1 MSQKNEM
8 LLVKLLSII
17 MKAVI
22 TAIRGENMTDNQLL
36 QQLQLGQPEFMEML
50 LQKYYRYVYTI
61 IANILGARG
70 THEDIEE
77 LAQDTFYAVW
87 SHANM
92 IHGKF
97 RSYLST
103 TARNKAL
110 SWLQRQQEL
119 PMALDTIEIS
129 DFSGSLEDL
138 LQREDVA
145 QTLTRA
151 IDGMRPKDREI
162 FLRFYFYMQTAE
174 DISQRMGLSPNA
186 IRLRLMRGRKTLQKI
201 LNKEDFL

>member
-1 MSQKNEM
+1 
-8 LLVKLLSII
+8 
-17 MKAVI
+17 
-22 TAIRGENMTDNQLL
+22 MTDNELL
-36 QQLQLGQPEFMEML
+36 QQLQLGQQESMAML
-50 LQKYYRYVYTI
+50 LRKYHRYVYAVV
-61 IANILGARG
+61 ANMIGARG

-77 LAQDTFYAVW
+77 LVQDTFYAVW
-87 SHANM
+87 THANM

-103 TARNKAL
+103 TARNKTL

-129 DFSGSLEDL
+129 DSSCPLDEL

-145 QTLTRA
+145 QLVTQA

-174 DISQRMGLSPNA
+174 EISQRMGLSANA
-186 IRLRLMRGRKTLQKI
+186 IRVRLTRGRRALQKT